1 MNLVTRLNSE
11 YCRAKDDC
19 YRPVTCGEHTTRPE
33 KTDMADTAD
42 RPQPLSLSAKLLALL
57 RLRRD
62 PDGFTPSAKDV
73 AHATGAGQRKPRLS
87 HGQVNSLLNGTS
99 SNPTSST
106 IAALA
111 QALDA
116 PAAFLLPGREWDDLA
131 ALTVFVERPEVRE
144 VIRLMQGVEVQV
156 IDEIMTMLRESRR
169 RAGLPEDVPAIPP
182 PPPGVDQPREGRPR
196 RRLSLEE
203 AAERAADYLEGR

>member
-1 MNLVTRLNSE
+1 
-11 YCRAKDDC
+11 
-19 YRPVTCGEHTTRPE
+19 
-33 KTDMADTAD
+33 MADTPD

-62 PDGFTPSAKDV
+62 PDGFTPSARDV
-73 AHATGAGQRKPRLS
+73 ADASAQAGQRKPRLS

-106 IAALA
+106 VAALA

-131 ALTVFVERPEVRE
+131 ALTVFVERPEARE
-144 VIRLMQGVEVQV
+144 VIRLMQGLEVQD
-156 IDEIMTMLRESRR
+156 ILEIMTMLRESRR
-169 RAGLPEDVPAIPP
+169 RAGLSEDVPAIPP